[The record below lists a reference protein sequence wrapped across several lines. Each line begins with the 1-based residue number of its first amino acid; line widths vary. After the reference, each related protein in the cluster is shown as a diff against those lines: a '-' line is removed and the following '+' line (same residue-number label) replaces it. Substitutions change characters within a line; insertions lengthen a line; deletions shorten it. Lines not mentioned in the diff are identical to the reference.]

1 MEDKLVTRRLDTIW
15 SKLSSMGL
23 TDKDSLHSKRF
34 LEVVKRDD
42 GTYDLF
48 LNDAPDRSR
57 IPEKWLPEELCVR
70 FGFCGEEYDSILHE
84 LNLNGRTKL
93 RLSS

>member
-1 MEDKLVTRRLDTIW
+1 
-15 SKLSSMGL
+15 
-23 TDKDSLHSKRF
+23 
-34 LEVVKRDD
+34 VVKRDD

>member
-1 MEDKLVTRRLDTIW
+1 
-15 SKLSSMGL
+15 MGR
-23 TDKDSLHSKRF
+23 TEKDSPRSKRF

-57 IPEKWLPEELCVR
+57 IPERWLPDELCVR
-70 FGFCGEEYDSILHE
+70 FGFCSEEYDSILRE
-84 LNLNGRTKL
+84 VDLNGRTKL
-93 RLSS
+93 WLPS